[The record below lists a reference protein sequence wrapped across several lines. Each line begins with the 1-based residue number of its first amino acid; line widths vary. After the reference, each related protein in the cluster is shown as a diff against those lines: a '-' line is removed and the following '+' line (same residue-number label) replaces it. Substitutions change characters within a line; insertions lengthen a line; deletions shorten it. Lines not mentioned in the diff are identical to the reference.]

1 MKKIILLLSINILF
15 YCGVSQEKHNNLTKQ
30 NKNLSYN
37 NFKRQGHSS
46 QINYHS
52 KSKEIEKDFKLWAKE
67 NAKQLPMDQKSDNT
81 AFSPIGKA
89 ICNAQFVALSESA
102 HNTREFLKMNA
113 RIVQYLVEEK
123 GFTRLVAETGFP
135 ESKKVNDYILGAD
148 IKKKEWTNGLNPM
161 YSRWEEFNTM
171 IEWLKLHNAKVSDDK
186 KVKFY
191 GIDIAGGYH
200 DLMPAFNIIRTYL
213 KKVDL
218 SYAKK
223 MSKKILPLLD
233 ILKSDK
239 PRQAR
244 NRYIRNLSLKQK
256 YAFEMY
262 VNLII
267 NRLSDHK
274 KAYIKKSNLQEFEFV
289 RQSSIALFQALN
301 YYFNTANLKNTDY
314 NKTVG
319 VNGREI
325 AMFQNFS
332 WVYKQDTKAKIIIIN
347 HNVHS
352 KTKSGY
358 LDDFWKFFTPF
369 GAFVRQHFGDRYY
382 AIGAAYDHGKYW
394 VNWTKNKKRII
405 MNSVHSD
412 EGKID
417 YVFKSIGIP
426 YFFVDFKSIPDNR
439 LAYKWLSMSIIAREH
454 DEPMPITPNEF
465 DGYIF
470 YNTISIPT
478 EYIK

>member
-1 MKKIILLLSINILF
+1 MKEIILLLSISILF
-15 YCGVSQEKHNNLTKQ
+15 FCGVSQEEHNKTVQQHKKMSDNNLKLQ
-30 NKNLSYN
+30 EQSN
-37 NFKRQGHSS
+37 
-46 QINYHS
+46 QINTYL
-52 KSKEIEKDFKLWAKE
+52 KPKEAEKDFKLWAKE
-67 NAKQLPMDQKSDNT
+67 NAQSLPMDQESDNT
-81 AFSPIGKA
+81 AFDAIGNA
-89 ICNAQFVALSESA
+89 IGDAQFVALSESA

-148 IKKKEWTNGLNPM
+148 IKKKEWTAGLNPM

-171 IEWLKLHNAKVSDDK
+171 IEWLKIHNQKVPDDK
-186 KVKFY
+186 KVHFY

-200 DLMPAFNIIRTYL
+200 DLMPVFNIIRSYL
-213 KKVDL
+213 IKVDPAYVKKVNEN
-218 SYAKK
+218 
-223 MSKKILPLLD
+223 IVPLLD
-233 ILKSDK
+233 ILKSDI

-244 NRYIRNLSLKQK
+244 NRYIKKLSIEQK
-256 YAFEMY
+256 YAFEMH

-274 KAYIKKSNLQEFEFV
+274 KVYIKKSCLREFEFA

-301 YYFNTANLKNTDY
+301 YYFNAANLKNTDY

-332 WVYKQDTKAKIIIIN
+332 WVNKQDSKAKIIIIN

-382 AIGAAYDHGKYW
+382 AIGAAYDDGKYW
-394 VNWTKNKKRII
+394 ENWTKNEKRII
-405 MNSVHSD
+405 KDTEPSG

-417 YVFKSIGIP
+417 YVFNAIGIP
-426 YFFVDFKSIPDNR
+426 YFFVDFRSIPDNR
-439 LAYKWLSMSIIAREH
+439 LAYNWLSMPINAREH

-470 YNTISIPT
+470 YHRISVPT

>member
-1 MKKIILLLSINILF
+1 MKKIILLISISILF
-15 YCGVSQEKHNNLTKQ
+15 YCGVPQEEQ
-30 NKNLSYN
+30 NT
-37 NFKRQGHSS
+37 
-46 QINYHS
+46 QINAQP
-52 KSKEIEKDFKLWAKE
+52 KVKEAEKDFKLWAKE
-67 NAKQLPMDQKSDNT
+67 NVQPLPMDEESDNT
-81 AFSPIGKA
+81 AFTAIGNA
-89 ICNAQFVALSESA
+89 IGDAQFVGLSESA

-113 RIVQYLVEEK
+113 RIIQYLVEEK

-148 IKKKEWTNGLNPM
+148 IKKKEWTAGLNPM
-161 YSRWEEFNTM
+161 YSCWEEFNSM
-171 IEWLKLHNAKVSDDK
+171 IEWLKIHNQKVSDDK
-186 KVKFY
+186 KVQFY
-191 GIDIAGGYH
+191 GIDITGGYH
-200 DLMPAFNIIRTYL
+200 NLMPAFNIIRSYL
-213 KKVDL
+213 KKVDP
-218 SYAKK
+218 SYAEEV
-223 MSKKILPLLD
+223 SKEILPLLD

-244 NRYIRNLSLKQK
+244 NRYIANLSIKQK
-256 YAFEMY
+256 YAFEMHA
-262 VNLII
+262 NLII
-267 NRLSDHK
+267 YRLSDHK
-274 KAYIKKSNLQEFEFV
+274 KVYIKKSGLKEFEFA

-301 YYFNTANLKNTDY
+301 YYYNAANLKNTDY

-352 KTKSGY
+352 KTRSGY

-369 GAFVRQHFGDRYY
+369 GAFVRQNFGDRYY
-382 AIGAAYDHGKYW
+382 AIGAAYDHGQYW
-394 VNWTKNKKRII
+394 ENWTKNEKRII
-405 MNSVHSD
+405 KNTEPSG

-439 LAYKWLSMSIIAREH
+439 PAYNWLSMPIDAREH

-470 YNTISIPT
+470 YDSISIPT
-478 EYIK
+478 EYVK